1 MTWRPGKT
9 HSDSPFLRLTCPSY
23 RICPGRQRPLR
34 DDIGPKGTRNRCLHS
49 RSRAVFRPLA
59 RAPSDPHP
67 PPQLGHVCV
76 VDALCKRWQ
85 IANEMEAQSAAG
97 FGPVL
102 FIGLT
107 FAALVTHT
115 PPNPDLPNPQ
125 DSTDFDAHPQI
136 VSATVPVIEVPALAL
151 EQQIARLDSTPTP
164 VALEA
169 DARVATRPPPKA
181 IEVASYPDM
190 PDQFL
195 GFEAATPEVPSIA
208 TQIWTTTKGAAE
220 PSVARVSA
228 VEIAPIADT
237 QPAPVNAAHAM
248 RVPPLPAHPET
259 AVASFDGW
267 PEFVWDRPQS
277 QLIVLQTEDA
287 PDTST
292 DGWATV
298 TGNFVNMRRDPGL
311 TGARIDQYFRG
322 NRLIVTRV
330 DDGWARVNEP
340 SNPPQTGW
348 MSVEYL
354 ELDLR

>member
-1 MTWRPGKT
+1 
-9 HSDSPFLRLTCPSY
+9 
-23 RICPGRQRPLR
+23 
-34 DDIGPKGTRNRCLHS
+34 
-49 RSRAVFRPLA
+49 
-59 RAPSDPHP
+59 
-67 PPQLGHVCV
+67 
-76 VDALCKRWQ
+76 
-85 IANEMEAQSAAG
+85 MEAQSAAG

-125 DSTDFDAHPQI
+125 DSTDFDRHPQI
-136 VSATVPVIEVPALAL
+136 MSAVIPVIEVPALAF
-151 EQQIARLDSTPTP
+151 EQQIARLDAKPIP
-164 VALEA
+164 AALEA
-169 DARVATRPPPKA
+169 DARVAARPLPEA

-195 GFEAATPEVPSIA
+195 GYEAPTTEVPSIA
-208 TQIWTTTKGAAE
+208 TQVWATTAGAAE
-220 PSVARVSA
+220 PSVAGVSA
-228 VEIAPIADT
+228 LEVAPIADT
-237 QPAPVNAAHAM
+237 QAAPVKAAQAM
-248 RVPPLPAHPET
+248 PVPPLPAHPET

-267 PEFVWDRPQS
+267 PEIVWDMPQS
-277 QLIVLQTEDA
+277 RLVVLHTEDA
-287 PDTST
+287 LDPST

-298 TGNFVNMRRDPGL
+298 TGNFVNMRRDPDL
-311 TGARIDQYFRG
+311 TGARIDQFFRG